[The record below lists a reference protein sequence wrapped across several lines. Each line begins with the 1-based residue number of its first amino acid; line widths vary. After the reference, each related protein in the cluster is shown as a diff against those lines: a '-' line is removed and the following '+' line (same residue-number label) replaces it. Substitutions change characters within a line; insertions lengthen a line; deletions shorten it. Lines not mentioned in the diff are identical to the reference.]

1 MTPYWLSLKVL
12 LVVMHSRVNSWLLL
26 EKLEPRRKG
35 REMALWG
42 GRFSEE
48 PAVVVFALS
57 RSVHF
62 DWRLAPYDLR
72 SSLAHLAVLESS
84 GLLTPE
90 VSGKIRTALR
100 ELTEEVRTGVFT
112 YNDSDEDVHSAL
124 ERGLTEKLGEIGGS
138 LRAGRSRNDQVA
150 TDLRLYAIDAM
161 LETAEM
167 IIHLQQALV
176 EKAHEYADA
185 AAVGFTHMQQAQPVL
200 FGHELAKHVHAFNR
214 DLDRIDDW
222 LVRTSVSPLGSGA
235 LAGSSLPL
243 SPEATATAL
252 GFKKSAGNSID
263 GVSDR
268 DFVAEALFITSMVGV
283 HLSRIGEEW
292 CIWATTEF
300 GWAKVSDSYSTGSSI
315 MPQKKNPD
323 MAELARGKAGRLVG
337 NLTGVLTMLKGL
349 PFAYNRDLQEDKEP
363 LFDSFDTLA
372 LVLPAVAGMVA
383 TTEFDRAKMA
393 AAAPTGYSLATE
405 IADFLVRA
413 HIPFATAHEAAGKC
427 VALAEKNE
435 IALHEISD
443 EQFVAIHPSLTP
455 EIRDVLTVQGALNS
469 RTTYGGTA
477 PTALGRQLAIL
488 KSEVSAFEANFSA
501 KSKAFSGM
509 MSA

>member
-1 MTPYWLSLKVL
+1 MS
-12 LVVMHSRVNSWLLL
+12 
-26 EKLEPRRKG
+26 
-35 REMALWG
+35 LWG

-48 PAVVVFALS
+48 PADAVFALS

-72 SSLAHLAVLESS
+72 ASLAHLAVLESS

-90 VSGKIRTALR
+90 VSTKIRSALL
-100 ELTEEVRTGVFT
+100 ELIEEVASGAFT
-112 YNDSDEDVHSAL
+112 YNDTDEDVHSAL

-161 LETAEM
+161 LGIAQMTIA
-167 IIHLQQALV
+167 LQQALLS
-176 EKAHEYADA
+176 KADEYADA
-185 AAVGFTHMQQAQPVL
+185 PAVGFTHMQHAQPVL
-200 FGHELAKHVHAFNR
+200 FGHELAKHAHAFNR

-222 LVRTSVSPLGSGA
+222 FIRTSVSPLGSGA

-243 SPEATATAL
+243 SPEATAAAL

-263 GVSDR
+263 AVSDR
-268 DFVAEALFITSMVGV
+268 DFVAEALFVTSMIGM

-300 GWAKVSDSYSTGSSI
+300 GWAQVSDSYSTGSSI

-372 LVLPAVAGMVA
+372 LVLPAVTGMVS
-383 TTEFDRAKMA
+383 TTHFDRGKMA
-393 AAAPTGYSLATE
+393 ASAPTGYSLATE

-413 HIPFATAHEAAGKC
+413 HVPFASAHEAAGKC
-427 VALAEKNE
+427 VALAENKKIE
-435 IALHEISD
+435 LHEISD
-443 EQFVAIHPSLTP
+443 ADFSSIHPALTP
-455 EIRDVLTVQGALNS
+455 DIRGVLTVEGALAS

-477 PTALGRQLAIL
+477 PAALARQLAIL

-501 KSKAFSGM
+501 KSNAFSGM